1 MRPFRFGVVAA
12 PQEAPNAGSPTS
24 SASRTWATRPL
35 LMPDGV
41 QLLSPFS
48 SLAVAA
54 TVAPLRVGTFVL
66 ASPLRT
72 PRQAAWEAHSLS
84 VLTGGRF
91 DMGIGTGHDRVPQGA
106 AELGMPYGTA
116 SERRDQVKQTVAH
129 LRELDGE
136 QHTPVLMAAA
146 GPKALALA
154 AEIADIVTIAAGAL
168 ASRDEFGAMVAGL
181 RAAAGAR
188 AEEIELAMNLF
199 VVGDEVPPWTQSFI
213 GADVGDL
220 VAADS
225 LTLLRGDVDA
235 MVDELQRR
243 RDAFGTSYI
252 SVNAAF
258 YEQLAPVVTT
268 SRSADR
274 AVGRAPAGAG
284 VAASGRPH
292 CAR

>member
-12 PQEAPNAGSPTS
+12 PQGAERWVADVKRIADLGYSTV
-24 SASRTWATRPL
+24 

-136 QHTPVLMAAA
+136 QYTPVLMAAS

-154 AEIADIVTIAAGAL
+154 AEIADIVTVAAGAL
-168 ASRDEFGAMVAGL
+168 ASRDEFGAMVAQPARRRRSARRGDRARDEPL
-181 RAAAGAR
+181 RRRRRGAAVD
-188 AEEIELAMNLF
+188 EELHRRRH
-199 VVGDEVPPWTQSFI
+199 
-213 GADVGDL
+213 GDL

-235 MVDELQRR
+235 MVDELRR
-243 RDAFGTSYI
+243 RREAFGTSYI
-252 SVNAAF
+252 SVNGAF
-258 YEQLAPVVTT
+258 YEALAPVVE
-268 SRSADR
+268 RL
-274 AVGRAPAGAG
+274 AGQ
-284 VAASGRPH
+284 
-292 CAR
+292 

>member
-1 MRPFRFGVVAA
+1 MEVDMRPFRFGVVAT
-12 PQEAPNAGSPTS
+12 PQEGPE
-24 SASRTWATRPL
+24 RWVATARRIADLGYTTL

-72 PRQAAWEAHSLS
+72 PWQAAWEAHSLS
-84 VLTGGRF
+84 VLTQGRF
-91 DMGIGTGHDRVPQGA
+91 DMGIGTGHDRVPEGA

-154 AEIADIVTIAAGAL
+154 AEVAA
-168 ASRDEFGAMVAGL
+168 MTAGL
-181 RAAAGAR
+181 RATAGAR
-188 AEEIELAMNLF
+188 ADEIELAMNIF
-199 VVGDEVPPWTQSFI
+199 VVGDEVPPWVRGFI
-213 GADVGDL
+213 G
-220 VAADS
+220 
-225 LTLLRGDVDA
+225 VDA
-235 MVDELQRR
+235 EAL
-243 RDAFGTSYI
+243 I
-252 SVNAAF
+252 
-258 YEQLAPVVTT
+258 
-268 SRSADR
+268 
-274 AVGRAPAGAG
+274 
-284 VAASGRPH
+284 
-292 CAR
+292 